1 MTSLRHAGTYG
12 LGSLSRTD
20 RAPRKQGKGR
30 MTREQRA
37 ERKETV
43 SRRIYEKILVR
54 PLCVPDLLKL
64 DLGAY
69 ETELREAV
77 AHLVA
82 SNLAER
88 VPHPR
93 SSKAFYKGIPQ

>member
-1 MTSLRHAGTYG
+1 MN
-12 LGSLSRTD
+12 
-20 RAPRKQGKGR
+20 
-30 MTREQRA
+30 RA
-37 ERKETV
+37 ERAERTAAV
-43 SRRIYEKILVR
+43 ARLVYEKILVR

-64 DLGAY
+64 DLCAY
-69 ETELREAV
+69 ETELRDAV

-93 SSKAFYKGIPQ
+93 SSKAFYKGLPQ